1 MRVRGMEDV
10 IASGPGYER
19 RKSRES
25 TLGRPASALCI
36 WGQGAALE
44 ILEGNGKM
52 GANPGPCGGK
62 LPD

>member
-1 MRVRGMEDV
+1 MT
-10 IASGPGYER
+10 ER
-19 RKSRES
+19 KKVDLKIS
-25 TLGRPASALCI
+25 
-36 WGQGAALE
+36 AALD